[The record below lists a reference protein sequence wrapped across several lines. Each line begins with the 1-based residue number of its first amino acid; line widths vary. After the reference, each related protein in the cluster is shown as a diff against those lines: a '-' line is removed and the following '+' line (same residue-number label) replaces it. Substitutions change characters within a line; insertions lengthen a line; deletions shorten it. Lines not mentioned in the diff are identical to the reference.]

1 MIERQLRL
9 IEGEDEILLP
19 PIQVKLDPIDRAIL
33 GIFTKHPYRK
43 WKVNQISSIL
53 YHEGVNTGY
62 ATIARRLDVM
72 CTLTILSKERSSG
85 KVYRYF
91 FHPSD

>member
-1 MIERQLRL
+1 MMERQMRL
-9 IEGEDEILLP
+9 GDDEFLLP
-19 PIQVKLDPIDRAIL
+19 PIQVKLDPVDRAIL
-33 GIFTKHPYRK
+33 DIFRKHPHRK

-53 YHEGVNTGY
+53 YHEGLDLGY
-62 ATIARRLDVM
+62 TQITRRLDVL

-91 FHPSD
+91 FLN